1 MEMSCETLQVP
12 CPLDLLAFDRVL
24 PFIDDARTFYVSQPV
39 FTGGDVTI
47 LVTSSGTE
55 VESTTDHALETAYVS
70 RMCACH
76 STKLR
81 RLADKIFR
89 TLGGDT
95 IRLDGTIVRLNPER
109 SGFIDIYRIVVFD
122 GDTHL
127 LELPY
132 QETIFVEDGAR
143 VPRFVMPIAAIT
155 ARHALNLAQD
165 ATSSLIRAN
174 IMDDQEP
181 DRFKGL
187 LWIPLHRERYRPRFF
202 LPHEADR
209 RSEEDACN
217 WMQKVNRR
225 DFRDLCY
232 VDYLS
237 GIEWT

>member
-1 MEMSCETLQVP
+1 MSCDTLQVP

-55 VESTTDHALETAYVS
+55 VESTTDHALETAYLS

-89 TLGGDT
+89 TIGGDT
-95 IRLDGTIVRLNPER
+95 IRLDGILFRLNPER

-143 VPRFVMPIAAIT
+143 VPRFVMPIAANT
-155 ARHALNLAQD
+155 ALHGLDLARD
-165 ATSSLIRAN
+165 ATSALIKTN
-174 IMDDQEP
+174 IMDDEEP
-181 DRFKGL
+181 VRFKGL
-187 LWIPLHRERYRPRFF
+187 IWIPLQRERYRPSFF
-202 LPHEADR
+202 VPYEEDR
-209 RSEEDACN
+209 CSEEDACN
-217 WMQKVNRR
+217 WMRKVHRR

-232 VDYLS
+232 VDCLR

>member
-1 MEMSCETLQVP
+1 MEMMCDTLQVP
-12 CPLDLLAFDRVL
+12 CPLDLLSFERVL
-24 PFIDDARTFYVSQPV
+24 PFVDDDRTVYVSQPV
-39 FTGGDVTI
+39 FAGRDVTI
-47 LVTSSGTE
+47 LVTSTGIE
-55 VESTTDHALETAYVS
+55 VDSRTDHALETAYVF

-81 RLADKIFR
+81 RLAKKIFR
-89 TLGGDT
+89 KIGGDT
-95 IRLDGTIVRLNPER
+95 IRLDGILVRLNAER

-155 ARHALNLAQD
+155 ARHGLDLVQD

-181 DRFKGL
+181 VRFKGL
-187 LWIPLHRERYRPRFF
+187 IWIPLHRQRYRPSFF
-202 LPHEADR
+202 VPYEADR
-209 RSEEDACN
+209 CSEEDACN
-217 WMQKVNRR
+217 WMQKVHRR

-237 GIEWT
+237 GIDWT